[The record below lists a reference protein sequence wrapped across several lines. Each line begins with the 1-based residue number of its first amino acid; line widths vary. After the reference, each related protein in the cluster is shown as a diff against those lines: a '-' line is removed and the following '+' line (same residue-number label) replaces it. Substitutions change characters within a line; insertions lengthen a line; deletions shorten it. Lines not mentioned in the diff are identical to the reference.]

1 MKELQ
6 QKRNQTARDLH
17 AAEERM
23 TAMQR
28 EYARAAESGQSGSGS
43 YTANEAPV
51 NRTQVRELSEAA
63 RLQKAIQSLD
73 REISDKRRD
82 LADLDRAIAF
92 YGEMASAETEL
103 QQAVETAKLNSQ
115 KLGALKTQRKEL
127 AERLETLKSDAAQ
140 ALEDAIEHERS
151 CADAYAKALRN
162 NAAGTDAAGEAMSKA
177 STALSLVKQQNAGK
191 QQVFL
196 TLEAELESLDKQ
208 ISATS
213 DAIEEAQR
221 AAYRAKAIELGI
233 RWDEQV
239 TQLMSLGSELLAA
252 RMAAGMTTKELDKLM
267 LPRFSTYRAA
277 AADAAE
283 LKRMA
288 AEVISH

>member
-23 TAMQR
+23 TALQR
-28 EYARAAESGQSGSGS
+28 EYARAAESSQRGSGS

-51 NRTQVRELSEAA
+51 NRTQVREISDAA
-63 RLQKAIQSLD
+63 RLHKEIQSLD

-82 LADLDRAIAF
+82 LAELDRAIAF
-92 YGEMASAETEL
+92 YGEVESAETEL
-103 QQAVETAKLNSQ
+103 QQAVETAKLGSQ

-127 AERLETLKSDAAQ
+127 AERLEMLKSDAAQ
-140 ALEDAIEHERS
+140 SLEDAIEHERS
-151 CADAYAKALRN
+151 CADVYAKALRN
-162 NAAGTDAAGEAMSKA
+162 NATGTDAAGEAMSKA

-196 TLEAELESLDKQ
+196 ALEAELESLDKQ
-208 ISATS
+208 IAATGE
-213 DAIEEAQR
+213 AIEEAQR
-221 AAYRAKAIELGI
+221 AAYRAKAIELGT
-233 RWDEQV
+233 RWDGLV

-277 AADAAE
+277 PADAAE